1 MRVGIVKKIKT
12 VLMILAVL
20 SLMTSC
26 GKQENTG
33 LPEEK
38 EKDTNIEEYSEDE
51 AGLVQNKEIVS
62 YEVSDE
68 EAVIYYKG
76 EYFTKSVF
84 CTGGDMIYL
93 CGIKP
98 EDDSYFIAGMKE
110 EENRFSEF
118 PVKIPGGMR
127 VINMTAD
134 NQGRCHILLMSTE
147 KVDIENEEFVRDRI
161 TYEESFIWIINKEG
175 NTEKILDVSEFFFRE
190 QRRPFCFVTDYEG
203 NYYFESGKE
212 LIKLTADGNLDMRLL
227 CGGGIEAIGCGR
239 SGEIFYIYLS
249 EDGTDTMDMLK
260 EGSAAGYEITLPHF
274 GAQYSCIAAG
284 TDTEALIYNAEGG
297 VYTYDRDEGAVEQRI
312 PESDMPVSGE
322 KAFNQGFLGD
332 GRMCQMVYE
341 GENIVFYYLPAGK

>member
-1 MRVGIVKKIKT
+1 MRVGMIKKIKT
-12 VLMILAVL
+12 VLMIFAVL

-26 GKQENTG
+26 GKQENAG
-33 LPEEK
+33 LTEEK
-38 EKDTNIEEYSEDE
+38 EKDINKEEYSEDG
-51 AGLVQNKEIVS
+51 AGLIQNKEEKAIVS

-76 EYFTKSVF
+76 EYFRKSAF

-110 EENRFSEF
+110 EESRFSEF
-118 PVKIPGGMR
+118 PVKIPDGMR

-161 TYEESFIWIINKEG
+161 TYEESFIWIINKDG
-175 NTEKILDVSEFFFRE
+175 NTEKTLDVSEFFFRE

-212 LIKLTADGNLDMRLL
+212 LIKLTADGNFDMRLF
-227 CGGGIEAIGCGR
+227 CGGEIEAIGCGR
-239 SGEIFYIYLS
+239 SGEIFYIYFS
-249 EDGTDTMDMLK
+249 EDGTDT
-260 EGSAAGYEITLPHF
+260 EV
-274 GAQYSCIAAG
+274 
-284 TDTEALIYNAEGG
+284 LIYNAEGG
-297 VYTYDRDEGAVEQRI
+297 VYTYDKDESAVEQRI

-341 GENIVFYYLPAGK
+341 GENIIFYYLPAGK